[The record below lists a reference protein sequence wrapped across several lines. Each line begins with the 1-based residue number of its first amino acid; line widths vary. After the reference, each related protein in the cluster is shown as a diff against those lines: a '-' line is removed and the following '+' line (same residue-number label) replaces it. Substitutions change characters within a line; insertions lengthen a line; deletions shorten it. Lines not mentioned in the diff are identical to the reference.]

1 MTTFGIEDLSVAL
14 PALYLPIEDLAD
26 ARGIE
31 PAKLRHGL
39 GLINMALC
47 DVDEDVI
54 TLAARATI
62 DLITKN
68 SLSPADIGRIYVGT
82 ESSVDGSKPIASYV
96 LGLVKN
102 HFDVAGVST
111 SQLNRCDVV
120 DLTFACI
127 GAVDAM
133 HNSLAWLHTPAAQG
147 KVAIVVATDDAKYEL
162 DSTGEYTQGAGAVAV
177 LLKAEPRLM
186 SIDLAIGVSSCDEH
200 DFFKP
205 LRLHKNA
212 TDFSNAASDTLM
224 VEHKETP
231 IFDGPFSN
239 KTYTNRIVEA
249 YEHYKEQH
257 ESTTLADHAKYVF
270 HLPYSY
276 HGRRIFPELYFQEL
290 KELGLYDDYL
300 EKNGLTPP
308 DSTLDKETY
317 KGELRAFLKARTKTT
332 AFKALLADKITQGE
346 QLSSEVGNVYTA
358 SIFLALMSTLFH
370 SKEENLADQ
379 EVLFLAYGS
388 GSKAKV
394 FSGQLMPQWA
404 EVVNQWPLADQLSG
418 RTAVTFDEYIDIRCH
433 TVDSPLAGCKDIA
446 QKASGVL
453 PTNRYAKYYTI

>member
-1 MTTFGIEDLSVAL
+1 MPTYGIDDLSLAL
-14 PALYLPIEDLAD
+14 PALYLPIEDLAN
-26 ARGIE
+26 ARDIE

-62 DLITKN
+62 ELIVKN
-68 SLSPADIGRIYVGT
+68 NLTPTDIGRIYIGT

-96 LGLVKN
+96 LGLVKH
-102 HFDVAGVST
+102 HFESKAIDTAG
-111 SQLNRCDVV
+111 LNRCDVV

-133 HNSLAWLHTPAAQG
+133 HNSLAWLHTPAAEG

-186 SIDLAIGVSSCDEH
+186 SIDLAVGVSSCDEH

-205 LRLHKNA
+205 LRLRR
-212 TDFSNAASDTLM
+212 TPSDTNDQTVDMLT

-239 KTYTNRIVEA
+239 KTYTSRIVEA
-249 YEHYKEQH
+249 YKHYKEQH
-257 ESTTLADHAKYVF
+257 ASTTLAGHAKYIF

-290 KELGLYDDYL
+290 KELGQYDDYL
-300 EKNGLTPP
+300 ENHSLTPP
-308 DSTLDKETY
+308 DSTLDKDTY

-332 AFKALLADKITQGE
+332 DFKALLADKITQGE

-358 SIFLALMSTLFH
+358 SIFLALMSTLWH
-370 SKEENLADQ
+370 AKEEDLAGQ

-394 FSGQLMPQWA
+394 FAGNLMPSWKQVA
-404 EVVNQWPLADQLSG
+404 NQWPVNDQLKA
-418 RTAVTFDEYIDIRCH
+418 RTAVSFDEYVDIRCH
-433 TVDSPLAGCKDIA
+433 KVDTPVAGCKDIA
-446 QKASGVL
+446 QAASGVL